1 VKFGIINAVRN
12 HPSHPYPLQDVYA
25 DFISDALLAEELG
38 FDFAWYGEHHFT
50 ACQWTP
56 SPMLVMA
63 AVAARTER
71 LRVGVSVL
79 CLPFHDPIRVAE
91 DIAVLDNISRG
102 RVDFGIGVGSQYE
115 EYDTFKI
122 PSHERF
128 GRTWEA
134 IEFMQ
139 RCWDSTDTFSFEGK
153 YYRYPNV
160 TFTTRPVQKPVP
172 IWVGSQGPKQV
183 ALTAQ
188 KGFHLLASDA
198 RGGYDAALR
207 AAGSNPDE
215 FFIAPMQQVSL
226 AHDPEQAWTSAAEG
240 LHYFVNFYRLRRR
253 LDGSVPPPSAE
264 LTPDMLKAGLNSP
277 GGGPGGAIVGTP
289 EQAVEFIRALQGGA
303 IGRITHLPFGIRHAG
318 MKTEDAHR
326 TLRLLA
332 SEVLP
337 AIREMEAT
345 LTTA

>member
-1 VKFGIINAVRN
+1 MKIGIINAVRN
-12 HPSHPYPLQDVYA
+12 HPSHPYPLEDVYA
-25 DFISDALLAEELG
+25 DFISDAVLAEELG

-91 DIAVLDNISRG
+91 DIAVLDIISRG

-115 EYDTFKI
+115 EYDTFTV
-122 PSHERF
+122 PVQERF

-134 IEFMQ
+134 IELIQ
-139 RCWDSTDTFSFEGK
+139 RCWTSTDTFSFEGK

-160 TFTTRPVQKPVP
+160 TFTTKPVQQPVP
-172 IWVGSQGPKQV
+172 IWVGALGPKQV

-188 KGFHLLASDA
+188 KGFHLLAGDA
-198 RGGYDAALR
+198 SGNYDTSLR
-207 AAGSNPDE
+207 AAGRTPDGY
-215 FFIAPMQQVSL
+215 FIAPMQQV
-226 AHDPEQAWTSAAEG
+226 AIARTQEQAWEASADG
-240 LHYFVNFYRLRRR
+240 LHYFANFYRLRRQ
-253 LDGSVPPPSAE
+253 LDGSMPPPSAE
-264 LTPDMLKAGLNSP
+264 LTRDMLAANLNKP
-277 GGGPGGAIVGTP
+277 GMGPGGALVGTP
-289 EQAVEFIRALQGGA
+289 AQAIEYIQTLQRGA
-303 IGRITHLPFGIRHAG
+303 VGRLTHLPLGVRHAG
-318 MKTEDAHR
+318 MQTEDVHR

-337 AIREMEAT
+337 AIRASEPTLAT
-345 LTTA
+345 A